1 MCTSRLWFKDPQCPC
16 LRVSVTHYCV
26 IVDDVSDD
34 WRNCCNRAVAAEA
47 AAYFYVPHHDI
58 IADYGRKWSGVQ
70 GSLLIQR
77 GRKVVVQAGGQ
88 QGSMQHHLP
97 LSLSLRPLRHGSGG
111 QVVVQAA
118 RKHLPLPFRHRTWG
132 TVVRMRSH
140 LHTVLFIMQAIK

>member
-1 MCTSRLWFKDPQCPC
+1 MCTSRLWF

-77 GRKVVVQAGGQ
+77 GRKGGQ

-97 LSLSLRPLRHGSGG
+97 LSLRPLRHGSGG

-118 RKHLPLPFRHRTWG
+118 RQHLPLPFRHRTWG
-132 TVVRMRSH
+132 TVVRMAMKMP
-140 LHTVLFIMQAIK
+140 TVTVMMT